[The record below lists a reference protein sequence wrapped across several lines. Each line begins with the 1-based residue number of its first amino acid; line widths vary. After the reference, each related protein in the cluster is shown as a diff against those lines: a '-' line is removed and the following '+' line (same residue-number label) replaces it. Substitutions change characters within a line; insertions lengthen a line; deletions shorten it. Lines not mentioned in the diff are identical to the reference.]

1 MSLCGWTNFIRN
13 CIFEDF
19 SKAMILQFD
28 MTNMRL
34 IPYFLSIQFKQTN
47 DVFFFRRTMS

>member
-1 MSLCGWTNFIRN
+1 
-13 CIFEDF
+13 
-19 SKAMILQFD
+19 

-47 DVFFFRRTMS
+47 DVFFFLEELCRRHSKMIQNETLPTINIVFAK

>member
-1 MSLCGWTNFIRN
+1 
-13 CIFEDF
+13 
-19 SKAMILQFD
+19 

-47 DVFFFRRTMS
+47 DVFFLEELCRRHSKMIQDETLPTINIVFAKWLETK